1 MKLKWAMTAAAAG
14 LALTVGAA
22 NAKIAPPSTG
32 DGELI
37 LSVWDAE
44 REMAYA
50 LDMGVRLNDFEPSD
64 VDEPAFT
71 MIWAADALLQQFL
84 VASADNTVEWNVLVG
99 DSTGTKAGQ
108 RRLALTL
115 DPAVTEA
122 QIELPG
128 TTLALNGVLGLLN
141 VYVGELNT
149 LPTHN
154 QDVNGDRKKNFL
166 DNGSAVWAFGD
177 GDFEGDMSFSGGSF
191 SGELNESLN
200 FWYLTNGSKT
210 LSPVTAT
217 AYGIVAGGDFYHS
230 TFTLQDDGT
239 LVFAVPVPE
248 AETWALLGLGLIGLG
263 AYTRRRGAATE
274 SSEAQAAA
282 WSSGLA
288 LA

>member
-1 MKLKWAMTAAAAG
+1 MELKWATTAAAAG
-14 LALTVGAA
+14 LALAAGAA
-22 NAKIAPPSTG
+22 SAKIAPPSTG
-32 DGELI
+32 NGELI
-37 LSVWDAE
+37 LSVWDAQ
-44 REMAYA
+44 RGMAYA
-50 LDMGVRLNDFEPSD
+50 LDMGVRLNDFEPND

-84 VASADNTVEWNVLVG
+84 LDSADNTVEWNVLVG
-99 DSTGTKAGQ
+99 DSTGNKAGQ
-108 RRLALTL
+108 RRLGLTL

-154 QDVNGDRKKNFL
+154 QDLNGDKKKNYL

-177 GDFEGDMSFSGGSF
+177 GEFDADMSFSGSSLG
-191 SGELNESLN
+191 GGLNESLN
-200 FWYLTNGSKT
+200 FWYLTNGLRT

-217 AYGIVAGGDFYHS
+217 AYGIVAEGDFLHS
-230 TFTLQDDGT
+230 TFMLQDDGT

-248 AETWALLGLGLIGLG
+248 AETWALLGLGLVGLG
-263 AYTRRRGAATE
+263 AYTRRRTAPAAG
-274 SSEAQAAA
+274 SASP
-282 WSSGLA
+282 A

>member
-1 MKLKWAMTAAAAG
+1 MKRQWAITAAAAG
-14 LALTVGAA
+14 LALAAGAA

-37 LSVWDAE
+37 LSVWDAQ

-50 LDMGVRLNDFEPSD
+50 LDMGVQLSDFEPND
-64 VDEPAFT
+64 VDDPAFT
-71 MIWAADALLQQFL
+71 MTWAADALLQQFL
-84 VASADNTVEWNVLVG
+84 DDSALFGSTVEWNVLVG
-99 DSTGTKAGQ
+99 DSTGNKAGQ
-108 RRLALTL
+108 RRLGLTL

-128 TTLALNGVLGLLN
+128 TTLAMDGVLGLLN

-154 QDVNGDRKKNFL
+154 KDVNGDKKKNYL
-166 DNGSAVWAFGD
+166 DNGSAVWAFGNGEFD
-177 GDFEGDMSFSGGSF
+177 AEMSFSGGSL

-210 LSPVTAT
+210 FSPVTAT
-217 AYGIVAGGDFYHS
+217 AYGIVAEGDFYHS

-248 AETWALLGLGLIGLG
+248 AETWALLGLGLVGLG
-263 AYTRRRGAATE
+263 AYTRRR
-274 SSEAQAAA
+274 AAA
-282 WSSGLA
+282 PAGSAGLA